1 MKEEHN
7 DERFGRWFIMSKE
20 YGRIKKHEKE
30 IEGLKAQGA
39 TQRDTAE
46 QLGFTKNR
54 LKNSSIGSIEKK
66 DNLQPG

>member
-1 MKEEHN
+1 
-7 DERFGRWFIMSKE
+7 MSKE